1 MPCPHGNE
9 RHEERGETG
18 VSETENQ
25 VKEERI
31 SIKER
36 RKKSPGAVVG
46 MVVRE
51 NKSMLVLFGVIVAV
65 LLVILVSM
73 ITLQMSVVPVCV
85 IVVIEAALAVCL
97 HDVPIWLHGLVIIAQ
112 IIAGVLCGATVF
124 MVLCALI
131 YVVGILA
138 LRFIR

>member
-1 MPCPHGNE
+1 M
-9 RHEERGETG
+9 
-18 VSETENQ
+18 SETENQ

-46 MVVRE
+46 TTVRE
-51 NKSMLVLFGVIVAV
+51 NKSMLILFGVIVAV
-65 LLVILVSM
+65 LLVILISI

-97 HDVPIWLHGLVIIAQ
+97 HDVPIWLHGLVVIAQ
-112 IIAGVLCGATVF
+112 IVAGILCGAIVF

-138 LRFIR
+138 LRYIR

>member
-1 MPCPHGNE
+1 M
-9 RHEERGETG
+9 
-18 VSETENQ
+18 SETENQ

-46 MVVRE
+46 TTVRE
-51 NKSMLVLFGVIVAV
+51 NKSMLILFGVIVAV
-65 LLVILVSM
+65 LLVILISI

-97 HDVPIWLHGLVIIAQ
+97 HDVPIWLHGLVVIAQ
-112 IIAGVLCGATVF
+112 IVAGILCGAIVF

-138 LRFIR
+138 LRYIP

>member
-1 MPCPHGNE
+1 M
-9 RHEERGETG
+9 
-18 VSETENQ
+18 SETENQ

-36 RKKSPGAVVG
+36 RKKSPGAAVG
-46 MVVRE
+46 MAVRE
-51 NKSMLVLFGVIVAV
+51 NKSMLILFGVIVAV

-112 IIAGVLCGATVF
+112 IVAGVLCGAAVF

>member
-1 MPCPHGNE
+1 M
-9 RHEERGETG
+9 
-18 VSETENQ
+18 SETENQ

-36 RKKSPGAVVG
+36 RKKSPGTAAG
-46 MVVRE
+46 MAVRE
-51 NKSMLVLFGVIVAV
+51 NKSMLILFGVIVAV

-85 IVVIEAALAVCL
+85 IVVLEAALAVCL

-112 IIAGVLCGATVF
+112 IIAGVLCGAAVF

>member
-1 MPCPHGNE
+1 M
-9 RHEERGETG
+9 
-18 VSETENQ
+18 SETENQ

-73 ITLQMSVVPVCV
+73 ITLQMPVVPVCV

-138 LRFIR
+138 LRFIH

>member
-1 MPCPHGNE
+1 MN
-9 RHEERGETG
+9 
-18 VSETENQ
+18 ETENQ

-31 SIKER
+31 PIKER

>member
-1 MPCPHGNE
+1 M
-9 RHEERGETG
+9 
-18 VSETENQ
+18 SETENQ

-36 RKKSPGAVVG
+36 RKKSPGAAVG
-46 MVVRE
+46 TAVRE
-51 NKSMLVLFGVIVAV
+51 NKNMLILFGVIVAV

-73 ITLQMSVVPVCV
+73 ITLQMPVVPVCV
-85 IVVIEAALAVCL
+85 IVVIEAGLAVCL

-112 IIAGVLCGATVF
+112 IVAGVLCGATVF

>member
-1 MPCPHGNE
+1 M
-9 RHEERGETG
+9 
-18 VSETENQ
+18 SETENQ

-46 MVVRE
+46 MAVRE
-51 NKSMLVLFGVIVAV
+51 NKSMLILFGVIVAV

>member
-1 MPCPHGNE
+1 M
-9 RHEERGETG
+9 
-18 VSETENQ
+18 SETENQ

-36 RKKSPGAVVG
+36 RKKSLGTAVG
-46 MVVRE
+46 MAVRE
-51 NKSMLVLFGVIVAV
+51 NKSMLILFGVIVAV

-85 IVVIEAALAVCL
+85 IVVLEAALAVCL

-112 IIAGVLCGATVF
+112 IVAGVLCGAAVF

>member
-1 MPCPHGNE
+1 M
-9 RHEERGETG
+9 
-18 VSETENQ
+18 SETENQ

-46 MVVRE
+46 TTVRE
-51 NKSMLVLFGVIVAV
+51 NKSMLILFGVIVAV
-65 LLVILVSM
+65 LLVILISI

-97 HDVPIWLHGLVIIAQ
+97 HDVPIWLHGLVVIAQ
-112 IIAGVLCGATVF
+112 IVAGILCGAIMF

-131 YVVGILA
+131 YVAGILA
-138 LRFIR
+138 LRYIP

>member
-1 MPCPHGNE
+1 
-9 RHEERGETG
+9 

-36 RKKSPGAVVG
+36 RKKSPGAAVG
-46 MVVRE
+46 TAVRE
-51 NKSMLVLFGVIVAV
+51 NKNMLILFGVIVAV

-73 ITLQMSVVPVCV
+73 ITLQMPVVPVCV
-85 IVVIEAALAVCL
+85 IVVIEAGLAVCL

-112 IIAGVLCGATVF
+112 IVAGVLCGATVF